1 MGILAVTVAI
11 FAVMLLLAA
20 VTLLRRVRLSKERVC
35 EALKSIYAR
44 ISRYAA
50 IIFILFLLLALS
62 YEQTKELV
70 NTLLPSQ
77 NIEQIKHYIKFIFR
91 SESVF
96 SAVEAVAIYSL
107 LVSCCTGLGAIFVK
121 GVQAFICH
129 RAVSYSDKREVRV
142 AAVRFEERVALK
154 SFLVYSR
161 YNS

>member
-11 FAVMLLLAA
+11 FAVTLLLAA

-35 EALKSIYAR
+35 EALKRIYAR

-96 SAVEAVAIYSL
+96 SAVEAVTIYSL
-107 LVSCCTGLGAIFVK
+107 LVSCCSGLGAIFVK

-129 RAVSYSDKREVRV
+129 RAVSYSDKREDRV
-142 AAVRFEERVALK
+142 VAVRFKERVALK

>member
-1 MGILAVTVAI
+1 MGILAVTVTVVV
-11 FAVMLLLAA
+11 VMLLLAG
-20 VTLLRRVRLSKERVC
+20 VVVLRRVRLSKERVC
-35 EALKSIYAR
+35 DALKRIYAR

-96 SAVEAVAIYSL
+96 SAVEAVTIYSL
-107 LVSCCTGLGAIFVK
+107 LVSCCSGLGAIFVK

-129 RAVSYSDKREVRV
+129 RAVSYSDKREDRV
-142 AAVRFEERVALK
+142 VAVRFKERVALK